1 MSLEDFL
8 SAWRE
13 QLDVLTADVVELC
26 TSLAAGVFQL
36 KGGSHVPL
44 ACLLR

>member
-1 MSLEDFL
+1 MRLEDFL
-8 SAWRE
+8 SGWRE
-13 QLDVLTADVVELC
+13 HLDAPAADVVELR
-26 TSLAAGVFQL
+26 TSFAAGAFRL